1 MKFLQHTLS
10 FSPSQKFPDTLLPP
24 TYPDSDNP
32 GHLLARSEVERRT
45 DYIQLL
51 YEQLGKQHLLSQLVS
66 QCLHNIPAQ
75 RPSAEDLLQQLE
87 TVRSQIEE
95 AYGSQ
100 HVNVE
105 IARLQV
111 TMMSVLRTK
120 DAKAAESDR
129 QQRELLQTLRV
140 RIHEHLVGGGKLSSF
155 CKSRALQYHLLQVQ
169 AEEPVDLIRGF

>member
-1 MKFLQHTLS
+1 MTIFTDYP
-10 FSPSQKFPDTLLPP
+10 FSPSQKFPGTLLPP
-24 TYPDSDNP
+24 TYPDPDNP
-32 GHLLARSEVERRT
+32 GHLLARSEVERRS

-51 YEQLGKQHLLSQLVS
+51 HEQLGEQHPLSQLVS

-75 RPSAEDLLQQLE
+75 RPSAEELHQRLE
-87 TVRSQIEE
+87 AARSQIEE

-120 DAKAAESDR
+120 DAKAAETDR
-129 QQRELLQTLRV
+129 EQRRLRV
-140 RIHEHLVGGGKLSSF
+140 SNWRQMEPFMYVMYVHAHKYVYIYRKTEHDY
-155 CKSRALQYHLLQVQ
+155 RQ
-169 AEEPVDLIRGF
+169 R